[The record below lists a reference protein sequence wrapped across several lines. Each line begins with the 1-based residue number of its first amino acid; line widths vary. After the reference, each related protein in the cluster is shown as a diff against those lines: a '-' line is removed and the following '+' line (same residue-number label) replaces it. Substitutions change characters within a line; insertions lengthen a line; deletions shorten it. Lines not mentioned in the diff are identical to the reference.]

1 MFILILIIPG
11 FSPTKIRRI
20 TIIGSKK
27 MLLFDEMDLVNTI
40 KIYNKYVEY
49 PKVHEFNKKFF
60 KSKALIYEG
69 KNFSPKIKSKS
80 PLKSEIRHFLKCTK

>member
-1 MFILILIIPG
+1 
-11 FSPTKIRRI
+11 
-20 TIIGSKK
+20 

-40 KIYNKYVEY
+40 KIYNKYAEY
-49 PKVHEFNKKFF
+49 PKIQQFDEKFF

-80 PLKSEIRHFLKCTK
+80 PIEVEIKHFFKCVNKKIIPKTNFNFAYKIMKFLKKI